1 MWVGGEGK
9 GEKAGVGSR
18 FLQMEYGWGVGG
30 GTHTRDGEMEW
41 VADSAEGGDPAR
53 PTLPAVS
60 TQGRADARKQLTLG
74 RLPALAW
81 SDQSPV
87 TGAQCLPFPSL
98 RLSWKPRLA
107 GSRER
112 WVPGPLPSPS
122 PPSPCQAWHLPRP
135 GLSQDKEEL
144 SRAVLPGLDLLP
156 GKMKIAP
163 RGVGGAGW
171 NFFGLCSGW
180 GFLEG
185 QMWSTGVHTEVL
197 PQIQIASLEGPSGSW
212 GYPGSP

>member
-1 MWVGGEGK
+1 M
-9 GEKAGVGSR
+9 
-18 FLQMEYGWGVGG
+18 
-30 GTHTRDGEMEW
+30 GTHTRDGEMEC
-41 VADSAEGGDPAR
+41 ATDSAEGGDPAH

-60 TQGRADARKQLTLG
+60 AQGRADARKQLTLG

-135 GLSQDKEEL
+135 GPSQDKEEL
-144 SRAVLPGLDLLP
+144 SRAVLPGLDVLP

-163 RGVGGAGW
+163 GGRRGAALGGTSLDCAVGGASLRVRCGAQGSTQRSCHKFRSPAW
-171 NFFGLCSGW
+171 RGPVGP
-180 GFLEG
+180 GGILEVTSRLRS
-185 QMWSTGVHTEVL
+185 WEVGTTVPL
-197 PQIQIASLEGPSGSW
+197 SPKFMESW
-212 GYPGSP
+212 